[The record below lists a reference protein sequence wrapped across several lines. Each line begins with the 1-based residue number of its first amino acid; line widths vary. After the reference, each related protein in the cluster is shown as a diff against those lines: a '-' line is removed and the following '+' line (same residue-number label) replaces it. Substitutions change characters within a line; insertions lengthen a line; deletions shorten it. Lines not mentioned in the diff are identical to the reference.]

1 MLSWRSVCTLAL
13 ALVLALPATALAQ
26 NAGDQQ
32 YTDPLAP
39 GESQGGGGGD
49 GSGTPPGSTG
59 SQGSAGSAQA
69 QEPSASAQAQPTQG
83 GDSSELPRT
92 GFPAGVLAL
101 AGAGMLAGGAA
112 LRRRVT

>member
-39 GESQGGGGGD
+39 GEPQGGGGGS
-49 GSGTPPGSTG
+49 SGAPSGGGST
-59 SQGSAGSAQA
+59 QGSAGDAQA
-69 QEPSASAQAQPTQG
+69 QEPAAAEPAQG

-92 GFPAGVLAL
+92 GFPAGLLAL
-101 AGAGMLAGGAA
+101 AGAAMLAGGAA
-112 LRRRVT
+112 LRRRVS